1 MWVQALSNHFFLL
14 LYTGGLE
21 QRCNQMDEAVRKIA
35 ALGFPGVILLIAM
48 ATTGF
53 TGAAAITAALAMLGP
68 GGMIGGIVFLGVIG
82 IAADALSKFGLEAML
97 VGIYKDRYEK
107 GETLQALRQEI
118 SGLFVSDDLKRKL
131 KEELGC

>member
-1 MWVQALSNHFFLL
+1 
-14 LYTGGLE
+14 
-21 QRCNQMDEAVRKIA
+21 MDEAVRKIA

-82 IAADALSKFGLEAML
+82 IAADALSKFGLESLL
-97 VGIYKDRYEK
+97 VGVYRDRLARR
-107 GETLQALRQEI
+107 ETLQALIQEI
-118 SGLFVSDDLKRKL
+118 SRLFVSDDLKRKL
-131 KEELGC
+131 KEELGCCQ

>member
-1 MWVQALSNHFFLL
+1 
-14 LYTGGLE
+14 
-21 QRCNQMDEAVRKIA
+21 MDEAVRKIA

-82 IAADALSKFGLEAML
+82 IAADALSKFGLEVLL
-97 VGIYKDRYEK
+97 VGIYKDRHEK

-118 SGLFVSDDLKRKL
+118 SGLFVSNDLKRKL

>member
-1 MWVQALSNHFFLL
+1 
-14 LYTGGLE
+14 
-21 QRCNQMDEAVRKIA
+21 MDEAVRKIA

-82 IAADALSKFGLEAML
+82 IAADALSKFGLETLL
-97 VGIYKDRYEK
+97 VGVYRDRHAR
-107 GETLQALRQEI
+107 GETCTA
-118 SGLFVSDDLKRKL
+118 LKREINGL
-131 KEELGC
+131 LISPDLRLRLITELDCCQR